1 MKFLK
6 LVLIGIVVVFLAFIG
21 MRVLGVAF
29 QILFNLFW
37 LALIGLAALALWKI
51 FGPKS
56 AKRVETAEPE
66 TKLQSPELTLDEYKR
81 KLEAQ
86 IKQGAE
92 KRS

>member
-6 LVLIGIVVVFLAFIG
+6 LVLLGIVVVFLAFVG
-21 MRVLGVAF
+21 MRVVGVAF

-37 LALIGLAALALWKI
+37 LALIGLAALALWKV
-51 FGPKS
+51 FGPKGV
-56 AKRVETAEPE
+56 KRVETAEPE

-86 IKQGAE
+86 MRNKSE
-92 KRS
+92 R

>member
-6 LVLIGIVVVFLAFIG
+6 LVLIGIVVLFLAFIG
-21 MRVLGVAF
+21 MRLVGVAI
-29 QILFNLFW
+29 QIAFSLFW

-56 AKRVETAEPE
+56 AKQVETAEPE
-66 TKLQSPELTLDEYKR
+66 TKLQSPEMTLDEYKR

-86 IKQGAE
+86 MRNQSE
-92 KRS
+92 R